1 MNNLGDKR
9 RILLLLT
16 EQSPL
21 QQLWQVVEQNLA
33 GTNSEVVALFINDE
47 RWHRAASLP
56 FTREFSRLSGTHRD
70 FTAQRAAEL
79 NQEMIGRVEARL
91 RELATSTELQP
102 TFEVLA
108 EREASRIGN
117 YVRVEMDLLVAPAD
131 FKKRKAFGELARLS
145 CQILFVE
152 SEE

>member
-1 MNNLGDKR
+1 MNSLEDKR

-21 QQLWQVVEQNLA
+21 QQLWQVVEQHLA

-79 NQEMIGRVEARL
+79 NQEGIRQVEARL
-91 RELATSTELQP
+91 RELATSAESQP
-102 TFEVLA
+102 TFEVLT
-108 EREASRIGN
+108 EREANRIGS

-131 FKKRKAFGELARLS
+131 LRNREAFGGLALLS
-145 CQILFVE
+145 CQILFVD

>member
-1 MNNLGDKR
+1 MNSLEDKR

-21 QQLWQVVEQNLA
+21 QQLWQVVEQHLA

-70 FTAQRAAEL
+70 FTVQRAAEL
-79 NQEMIGRVEARL
+79 NQEGISQVEARL
-91 RELATSTELQP
+91 RELATSAESQP
-102 TFEVLA
+102 TFEVLT
-108 EREASRIGN
+108 EREANRIGS

-131 FKKRKAFGELARLS
+131 LRNREAFGELARLS
-145 CQILFVE
+145 CQILFVDSKE
-152 SEE
+152 